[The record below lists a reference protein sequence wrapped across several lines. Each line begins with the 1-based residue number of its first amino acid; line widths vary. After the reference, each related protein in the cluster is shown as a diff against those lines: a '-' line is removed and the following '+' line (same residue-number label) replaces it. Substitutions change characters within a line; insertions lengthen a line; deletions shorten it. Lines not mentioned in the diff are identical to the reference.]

1 MTIPISE
8 VLRYL
13 GASAADE
20 ATWLAV
26 EQAAEELAAT
36 LAPRFVY
43 KVFSVEHTDSGEFL
57 PEAGLFLPGAM
68 AKTMLQG
75 CGQAA
80 LLCCTL
86 GAAFDRLLRMTQ
98 ARDMAKA
105 AILNACGSAYAEAG
119 CNAAEKEIASR
130 YPGMYLTDRFSPGYG
145 DLPLSI
151 QPGFIAALDAG
162 RRLGVTV
169 TDSLL
174 MLPAKTVTAV
184 IGLSESP
191 QPARI
196 RGCGFCALKEN
207 CAYRERGTHCGI

>member
-1 MTIPISE
+1 MTIDISE
-8 VLRYL
+8 ALRYL
-13 GASAADE
+13 GADKADE
-20 ATWLAV
+20 ATRRAV
-26 EQAAEELAAT
+26 EQAAEELT
-36 LAPRFVY
+36 EKLVPRFVY
-43 KVFSVEHTDSGEFL
+43 KVFSVEHTESGAFL
-57 PEAGLFLPGAM
+57 PEAGLALPGKM
-68 AKTMLQG
+68 AKSMLQC

-86 GAAFDRLLRMTQ
+86 GAEFDRLLRMTQ

-105 AILNACGSAYAEAG
+105 SILNACGSAYAEAG
-119 CNAAEKEIASR
+119 CNEAEKEIASR
-130 YPGMYLTDRFSPGYG
+130 YPNLYLTDRFSPGYG

-151 QPGFIAALDAG
+151 QPSFITALDAD

-184 IGLSESP
+184 IGLSETP

-196 RGCGFCALKEN
+196 RGCGCCALKKN
-207 CAYRERGTHCGI
+207 CAYRERGTHCDF

>member
-1 MTIPISE
+1 MTISISE

-13 GASAADE
+13 GASGADE
-20 ATWLAV
+20 AARLAV
-26 EQAAEELAAT
+26 GQAAEELAAT

-43 KVFSVEHTDSGEFL
+43 KVFSVEHTDSGAFL

-75 CGQAA
+75 CNRAA

-119 CNAAEKEIASR
+119 CDEAEKEIASR

-145 DLPLSI
+145 DLPLTL
-151 QPGFIAALDAG
+151 QPDFIAALDAG

-174 MLPAKTVTAV
+174 MLPAKTVTAI

-196 RGCGFCALKEN
+196 RGCGFCALKEH

>member
-1 MTIPISE
+1 MTIDISE
-8 VLRYL
+8 ALRYL
-13 GASAADE
+13 GADKADE
-20 ATWLAV
+20 EMRRAV
-26 EQAAEELAAT
+26 EQAAGELT
-36 LAPRFVY
+36 EKLVPRFVY
-43 KVFSVEHTDSGEFL
+43 KVFSAEHAGSGAFL
-57 PEAGLFLPGAM
+57 PEAGLALPGKM
-68 AKTMLQG
+68 AKTMLQC

-86 GAAFDRLLRMTQ
+86 GAEFDRLLRMTQ

-119 CNAAEKEIASR
+119 CYEAEKEIASR
-130 YPGMYLTDRFSPGYG
+130 YPKLYLTDRFSPGYG
-145 DLPLSI
+145 DLPLSV
-151 QPGFIAALDAG
+151 QPDFIAALDAG

-184 IGLSESP
+184 IGLSETP

-196 RGCGFCALKEN
+196 RGCGCCALKKN
-207 CAYRERGTHCGI
+207 CAYRERGTHCDF

>member
-26 EQAAEELAAT
+26 EQTAEELAAT

-43 KVFSVEHTDSGEFL
+43 KVFSVEHTDSGAFL
-57 PEAGLFLPGAM
+57 PEAGLTLPGNM
-68 AKTMLQG
+68 AKTMLQS
-75 CGQAA
+75 CDQAA

-105 AILNACGSAYAEAG
+105 SILNACGSAYAEAG
-119 CNAAEKEIASR
+119 CNEAEKEIASR
-130 YPGMYLTDRFSPGYG
+130 YPKLYLTDRFSPGYG
-145 DLPLSI
+145 DLPLSV
-151 QPGFIAALDAG
+151 QPDFIAALDAD

-184 IGLSESP
+184 IGLSDSP

-196 RGCGFCALKEN
+196 RGCGCCALKEN
-207 CAYRERGTHCGI
+207 CAYRERGTHCDF

>member
-13 GASAADE
+13 GASGADE
-20 ATWLAV
+20 AARLAV
-26 EQAAEELAAT
+26 EQTAEELAAT

-43 KVFSVEHTDSGEFL
+43 KVFSVEHTDSGAFL

-98 ARDMAKA
+98 ARDMVKA

-119 CNAAEKEIASR
+119 CDEAEKEIASR
-130 YPGMYLTDRFSPGYG
+130 HPGIYLTDRFSPGYG
-145 DLPLSI
+145 DLPLTL
-151 QPGFIAALDAG
+151 QPDFIAALDAG

-196 RGCGFCALKEN
+196 RGCGFCALKEH

>member
-1 MTIPISE
+1 M
-8 VLRYL
+8 
-13 GASAADE
+13 
-20 ATWLAV
+20 
-26 EQAAEELAAT
+26 
-36 LAPRFVY
+36 
-43 KVFSVEHTDSGEFL
+43 
-57 PEAGLFLPGAM
+57 PGAM

-145 DLPLSI
+145 DLPLTL
-151 QPGFIAALDAG
+151 QPVFIAALDAG

-184 IGLSESP
+184 IGLSELP

>member
-1 MTIPISE
+1 MTIDISE
-8 VLRYL
+8 ALRYL
-13 GASAADE
+13 GADKADE
-20 ATWLAV
+20 ATRRAV
-26 EQAAEELAAT
+26 EQAAKELT
-36 LAPRFVY
+36 EKLVPRFVY
-43 KVFSVEHTDSGEFL
+43 KVFSVEHTESGAFL
-57 PEAGLFLPGAM
+57 PEAGLALPGKM
-68 AKTMLQG
+68 AKTMLQS
-75 CGQAA
+75 CDRAA

-86 GAAFDRLLRMTQ
+86 GAEFDRLLRMTQ
-98 ARDMAKA
+98 ARGMARA

-119 CNAAEKEIASR
+119 CNEAEKEIASR
-130 YPGMYLTDRFSPGYG
+130 YPKLFLTDRFSPGYG

-151 QPGFIAALDAG
+151 QPGFITALDAD

-196 RGCGFCALKEN
+196 RGCGFCALKDN
-207 CAYRERGTHCGI
+207 CAYRERGTHCDF

>member
-1 MTIPISE
+1 MTIHISE

-13 GASAADE
+13 GASGADE
-20 ATWLAV
+20 ATRLTV
-26 EQAAEELAAT
+26 EQTAEELAAT

-43 KVFSVEHTDSGEFL
+43 KVFSVEHTDSGAFL
-57 PEAGLFLPGAM
+57 PEAGLTLPGNM
-68 AKTMLQG
+68 AKTMLQS

-98 ARDMAKA
+98 ARDMVKA

-119 CNAAEKEIASR
+119 CDEAEKEIASR
-130 YPGMYLTDRFSPGYG
+130 YPNLYLTDRFSPGYG
-145 DLPLSI
+145 ELPLSV
-151 QPGFIAALDAG
+151 QPDFIAALDAG

>member
-1 MTIPISE
+1 MTIDISE
-8 VLRYL
+8 ALRYL
-13 GASAADE
+13 GADKADE
-20 ATWLAV
+20 EMRRAV
-26 EQAAEELAAT
+26 EQAAKELT
-36 LAPRFVY
+36 EKLVPRFVY
-43 KVFSVEHTDSGEFL
+43 KVFSVEHTESGAFL
-57 PEAGLFLPGAM
+57 PEAGLALPGKM
-68 AKTMLQG
+68 AKSMLQC

-86 GAAFDRLLRMTQ
+86 GAEFDRLLRMTQ

-105 AILNACGSAYAEAG
+105 SILNACGSAYAEAG
-119 CNAAEKEIASR
+119 CNEAEKEIDSR
-130 YPGMYLTDRFSPGYG
+130 YPNLYLTDRFSPGYG

-151 QPGFIAALDAG
+151 QPSFITALDAD

-184 IGLSESP
+184 IGLSETP

-196 RGCGFCALKEN
+196 RGCGCCALKKN
-207 CAYRERGTHCGI
+207 CAYRERGTHCDF

>member
-1 MTIPISE
+1 MTIDISE

-13 GASAADE
+13 RANGADE
-20 ATWLAV
+20 ATRLAV
-26 EQAAEELAAT
+26 KQAAEELTAA
-36 LAPRFVY
+36 LVPRFVY
-43 KVFSVEHTDSGEFL
+43 KAFSVEHTEHGAFL
-57 PEAGLFLPGAM
+57 PEAGLALPGTM
-68 AKTMLQG
+68 AKTMLQS
-75 CGQAA
+75 CDRAA

-86 GAAFDRLLRMTQ
+86 GASFDRLLRMTQ

-105 AILNACGSAYAEAG
+105 AILNSCGSAYVEAG
-119 CNAAEKEIASR
+119 CDEAEKEIASR
-130 YPGMYLTDRFSPGYG
+130 YPGLFLTDRFSPGYG

-151 QPGFIAALDAG
+151 QPDFIAVLDTG

-196 RGCGFCALKEN
+196 RGCGFCVLKEN
-207 CAYRERGTHCGI
+207 CAYQERGTHCGI

>member
-43 KVFSVEHTDSGEFL
+43 KVFSVEHSDSGAFL

-184 IGLSESP
+184 IGLSELP

>member
-20 ATWLAV
+20 AAWLAV
-26 EQAAEELAAT
+26 EQTAEELAAT

-43 KVFSVEHTDSGEFL
+43 KVFSVEHTDSGAFL
-57 PEAGLFLPGAM
+57 PEAGLTLLGNM
-68 AKTMLQG
+68 AKTMLQS

-86 GAAFDRLLRMTQ
+86 GAEFERLLRMTQ

-119 CNAAEKEIASR
+119 CDKAEKEIASR

-145 DLPLSI
+145 DLPLTL
-151 QPGFIAALDAG
+151 QPVFIAALDAG

-169 TDSLL
+169 MDSLI

-184 IGLSESP
+184 IGLSELP

>member
-43 KVFSVEHTDSGEFL
+43 KVFSVEHTVSGAFL
-57 PEAGLFLPGAM
+57 PGAGLFLPGAM
-68 AKTMLQG
+68 AKTMLQS

-119 CNAAEKEIASR
+119 CDKAEKEIASR

-145 DLPLSI
+145 DLPLTL
-151 QPGFIAALDAG
+151 QPVFIAGLDAG

-184 IGLSESP
+184 IGLSELP

>member
-1 MTIPISE
+1 MTIDISE
-8 VLRYL
+8 ALRYL
-13 GASAADE
+13 GAGKADE
-20 ATWLAV
+20 AMRRGV

-43 KVFSVEHTDSGEFL
+43 KVFSVEHTDSGAFL

-75 CGQAA
+75 CNRAA

-119 CNAAEKEIASR
+119 CNAAENEIASR

-145 DLPLSI
+145 DLPLTL
-151 QPGFIAALDAG
+151 QPVFIAALDAG

-196 RGCGFCALKEN
+196 RGCGFCALKEH

>member
-1 MTIPISE
+1 MTIDISE
-8 VLRYL
+8 ALRYL
-13 GASAADE
+13 GADKADE
-20 ATWLAV
+20 ATRRAV
-26 EQAAEELAAT
+26 EQAAEELT
-36 LAPRFVY
+36 EKLVPRFVY
-43 KVFSVEHTDSGEFL
+43 KVFSVEHTESGAFL
-57 PEAGLFLPGAM
+57 PEAGLALPGKM
-68 AKTMLQG
+68 AKSMLHC

-86 GAAFDRLLRMTQ
+86 GAEFDRLLRMTQ

-105 AILNACGSAYAEAG
+105 SILNACGSAYAEAG
-119 CNAAEKEIASR
+119 CNEAEKEIASR
-130 YPGMYLTDRFSPGYG
+130 YPNLYLTDRFSPGYG

-151 QPGFIAALDAG
+151 QPSFITALDAD

-184 IGLSESP
+184 IGLSETP

-196 RGCGFCALKEN
+196 RGCGCCALKKN
-207 CAYRERGTHCGI
+207 CAYRERGTHCDF